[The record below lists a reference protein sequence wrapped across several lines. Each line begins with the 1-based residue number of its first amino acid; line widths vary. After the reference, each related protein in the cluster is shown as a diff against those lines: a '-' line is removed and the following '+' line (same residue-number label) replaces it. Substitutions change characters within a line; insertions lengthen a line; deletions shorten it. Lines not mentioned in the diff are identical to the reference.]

1 LKEKTVK
8 MSFEIEMPNS
18 FNNKSDIAVMRKV
31 RFVCNNVVFTV
42 DPFQGMRVKMDVV
55 GYPEA
60 VWTVPRSTKTKKPKI
75 TKKIK
80 RPSRSKK
87 I

>member
-1 LKEKTVK
+1 MK

-18 FNNKSDIAVMRKV
+18 LNSESGIAVMRKV
-31 RFVCNNVVFTV
+31 RFVCNQIVFTSN
-42 DPFQGMRVKMDVV
+42 PFEGMRVKMDVV

-60 VWTVPRSTKTKKPKI
+60 VWTVPRSTKNKKPKI
-75 TKKIK
+75 AKKIK

-87 I
+87 NGR